1 MEGGKE
7 SRGGRRR
14 RAEPKQ
20 REMTVC
26 LVRAAHYLEHSNLPP
41 LGRLPVTSNKMD
53 GGRLETEAV
62 VYKWF
67 PYICGLTCI
76 FDPI

>member
-14 RAEPKQ
+14 RVEPTQ

-26 LVRAAHYLEHSNLPP
+26 LVRTAYYLEHSNLPP

-53 GGRLETEAV
+53 GGSLEAAV
-62 VYKWF
+62 CKYNGF
-67 PYICGLTCI
+67 II
-76 FDPI
+76 FVD